1 MRLCEINVV
10 DSYKITIYGALNYRC
25 FSIKCSADEF
35 KELKKTG
42 VLIAEVSI
50 YDTFVSIECNIN
62 SERTADLI
70 SKALK
75 MGIKVT
81 YYGLGG
87 LR

>member
-1 MRLCEINVV
+1 MRLYEINVV
-10 DSYKITIYGALNYRC
+10 DGFKVTIYGALNYRC

-42 VLIAEVSI
+42 VLIGEVSI
-50 YDTFVSIECNIN
+50 YDTFVSIECNVN
-62 SERTADLI
+62 AERTADLI

-81 YYGLGG
+81 YYGLED
-87 LR
+87 

>member
-10 DSYKITIYGALNYRC
+10 GSFKVTIYGSLNYTC
-25 FSIKCSADEF
+25 FAIKCTADEF
-35 KELKKTG
+35 KELKETG

-50 YDTFVSIECNIN
+50 YDTFVSIECNVN
-62 SERTADLI
+62 AQRTADLI

-81 YYGLGG
+81 YYGLED
-87 LR
+87 

>member
-1 MRLCEINVV
+1 MRLRNINIV
-10 DSYKITIYGALNYRC
+10 DGKKVTIYGALNYRC

-35 KELKKTG
+35 KELKETG

-50 YDTFVSIECNIN
+50 YDTFVSIECNVN
-62 SERTADLI
+62 AERTAELI

-81 YYGLGG
+81 YYGLED
-87 LR
+87 